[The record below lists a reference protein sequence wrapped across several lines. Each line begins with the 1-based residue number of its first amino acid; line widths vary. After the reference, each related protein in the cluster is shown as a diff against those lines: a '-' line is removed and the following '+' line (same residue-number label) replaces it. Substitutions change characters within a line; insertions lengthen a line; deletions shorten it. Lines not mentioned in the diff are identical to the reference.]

1 MCDLKHV
8 GISYH
13 VVLEHSRK
21 EVVTFEMTGQ
31 ATSSLGLAIG
41 IALRKLVRNAAL
53 DIVDG
58 MAQLLEVLL
67 TAPSQR

>member
-1 MCDLKHV
+1 MCVLKCV
-8 GISYH
+8 CVSYLM
-13 VVLEHSRK
+13 VLEHSRK
-21 EVVTFEMTGQ
+21 QMVTFEMTRQ
-31 ATSSLGLAIG
+31 ANYYLGLAIG
-41 IALRKLVRNAAL
+41 ITLRKLVRNATL

>member
-8 GISYH
+8 GISYR

-21 EVVTFEMTGQ
+21 QVVTFEMTGQ

-41 IALRKLVRNAAL
+41 ITLRKLVRNAAL